1 MRALSLARWLW
12 LWLPQGGAGGGDA
25 ATTAEQITAL
35 YAEHNPS
42 KLDSVPALLEKY
54 AANLD
59 GLLASVRE
67 KYTSLQQAE
76 VQLWEE
82 VALASPVESAGP
94 GLGAAVR
101 QLNRRQLGAAD
112 MAGLLGRAALPVFLE
127 RWASAPLHASA
138 VHSAAETAAIFSGSA
153 LHAVLAADRAPKSV
167 HVRDGFGFDVEGLE
181 PASDKGGGP
190 GPFAAYLA
198 GGTIFMNFVERHSP
212 PVGALTCWLGAALGT
227 RAQTNA
233 YLTPPGAQGFTAHTD
248 SQDVLILQL
257 EGLKRWR

>member
-1 MRALSLARWLW
+1 MRALSLALALLW
-12 LWLPQGGAGGGDA
+12 LLPQGGAGGGDA

-153 LHAVLAADRAPKSV
+153 LH
-167 HVRDGFGFDVEGLE
+167 
-181 PASDKGGGP
+181 GGDP
-190 GPFAAYLA
+190 GPSTPFSRPFPDRFGPFFGVLVPVSR
-198 GGTIFMNFVERHSP
+198 IF
-212 PVGALTCWLGAALGT
+212 GARRRKWRKNG
-227 RAQTNA
+227 
-233 YLTPPGAQGFTAHTD
+233 
-248 SQDVLILQL
+248 
-257 EGLKRWR
+257 EKRGKNGREMA